1 MFPRIHYPPGSG
13 DTTIAPTNSD
23 SNSNSL
29 DEAINLTTES
39 DWWANAIE
47 DDSFY
52 SQLPFDASENGL
64 WNGKFVPPPP
74 RPPFLDDTVASDGLT
89 TCDLCTWAW
98 HDRNAF
104 SLDGTIAGKR
114 HHFRCVFSHHLS
126 KRMCDAFVKK
136 TRSLLTLCIMIVF
149 NSLCKN
155 KMMIFKVKNVKK
167 KKQPTGQV

>member
-1 MFPRIHYPPGSG
+1 MFPRIHYSPGGSG
-13 DTTIAPTNSD
+13 DTTVSTNSD
-23 SNSNSL
+23 TNNINKL
-29 DEAINLTTES
+29 DDTINLTTES

-74 RPPFLDDTVASDGLT
+74 RPPFLEESVSSDGLT

-104 SLDGTIAGKR
+104 SLDGTIAGKLSIILCYSYFCFLPPP
-114 HHFRCVFSHHLS
+114 FRVNPTLNNLVF
-126 KRMCDAFVKK
+126 
-136 TRSLLTLCIMIVF
+136 I
-149 NSLCKN
+149 
-155 KMMIFKVKNVKK
+155 
-167 KKQPTGQV
+167 

>member
-1 MFPRIHYPPGSG
+1 MFPRIHYSPGGSG
-13 DTTIAPTNSD
+13 DTTVSTNSD
-23 SNSNSL
+23 TNNINKL
-29 DEAINLTTES
+29 DDTINLTTES

-74 RPPFLDDTVASDGLT
+74 RPPFLEESVSSDGLT

-104 SLDGTIAGKR
+104 SLDGTIAGK
-114 HHFRCVFSHHLS
+114 LS
-126 KRMCDAFVKK
+126 KSFCVIRVFVFF
-136 TRSLLTLCIMIVF
+136 LLLFVLI
-149 NSLCKN
+149 LH
-155 KMMIFKVKNVKK
+155 
-167 KKQPTGQV
+167 